1 LRLLDLHAGRAGDA
15 LGIDLDD
22 GPARS
27 RSLHVDPT
35 LDALA
40 LLAEFHPHFHMA
52 RRDQACLG
60 IRPRPQEDEPTEHQA
75 RCRSTHSNRNVTIQD
90 STPNPLAPAA
100 LAEVVVERAVGK
112 DQEQPLRLPLCDCK
126 T

>member
-1 LRLLDLHAGRAGDA
+1 VICTRIRPLRLLDLHAGRAGDA

-35 LDALA
+35 LGALA
-40 LLAEFHPHFHMA
+40 LLAEFHRYFHMA
-52 RRDQACLG
+52 RRDQARLG
-60 IRPRPQEDEPTEHQA
+60 IRPRPQEDEPTQHQA
-75 RCRSTHSNRNVTIQD
+75 RCRSTHSNRHVTIY
-90 STPNPLAPAA
+90 APPPKHSDGHR
-100 LAEVVVERAVGK
+100 EVVM
-112 DQEQPLRLPLCDCK
+112 LDCK